1 MTWQKGQSGNPAG
14 RTTDKA
20 LTAALRIELR
30 EAGKDGLTRS
40 RRVVRKLLK
49 VAEEGNVT
57 AIQLVF
63 DRLEGKAP
71 QAIAMTHSGE
81 VSLVDLLS
89 DLAVARAQHL
99 RGEATDIDETQH

>member
-1 MTWQKGQSGNPAG
+1 MTWKKGQSGNPAG

-20 LTAALRIELR
+20 LTEALRIELR

-40 RRVVRKLLK
+40 RRVVRKLLQ

-71 QAIAMTHSGE
+71 QSIDMHHSGE
-81 VSLVDLLS
+81 LTLVDLLA
-89 DLAVARAQHL
+89 DLARERVQHHKPQ
-99 RGEATDIDETQH
+99 GEEDATKH